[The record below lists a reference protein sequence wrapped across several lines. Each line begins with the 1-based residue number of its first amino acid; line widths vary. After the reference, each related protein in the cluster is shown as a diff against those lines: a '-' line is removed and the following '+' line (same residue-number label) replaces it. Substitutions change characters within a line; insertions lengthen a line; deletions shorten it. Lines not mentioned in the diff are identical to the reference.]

1 LDPIQVVE
9 NFFYCCL
16 VGSFLIPVVAFII
29 HFFYLR
35 FKQVDEQYL
44 YQNPFFWFMTGML
57 VYLGFTF
64 FFNILVNHVENE
76 VIKNYYHF
84 SYIDDIV
91 KNRLFAVGLMLLPRA
106 NSTVDRTHSFNAPKL
121 DLI

>member
-1 LDPIQVVE
+1 MDSYEIALE
-9 NFFYCCL
+9 
-16 VGSFLIPVVAFII
+16 SLIIISFII

-84 SYIDDIV
+84 SYIGDIV
-91 KNRLFAVGLMLLPRA
+91 KNCLFAVGLMLLPRA
-106 NSTVDRTHSFNAPKL
+106 NNTVDRTHSFNAPKL